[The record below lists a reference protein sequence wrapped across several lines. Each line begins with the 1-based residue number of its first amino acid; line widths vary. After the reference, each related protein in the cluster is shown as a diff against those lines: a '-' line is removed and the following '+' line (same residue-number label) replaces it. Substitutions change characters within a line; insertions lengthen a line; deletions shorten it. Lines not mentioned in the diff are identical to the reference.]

1 MADGPATGGPG
12 TGGPATGGPAKV
24 GVSFVDVP
32 VRVTAPATSA
42 NLGPGYDSFGLA
54 LARHDVVTARVRN
67 SGLRISVTGA
77 GSGSVALDEG
87 HLVVRAMRAAF
98 DLLGGQPAG
107 LELGC
112 DNRIPHG
119 RGLGS
124 SAAAIVTGI
133 ELARGLVR
141 DGRSLLDD
149 GAALDLASRLEG
161 HPDNVAACLL
171 GGLSI
176 AWTEEQHSSAARV
189 AVQGV
194 RPVLFIPTEQSA
206 THAARAAL
214 PASVPH
220 ADAAFNAS
228 RAALLVVALTG
239 RPDLLWTA
247 TQDRL
252 HQDYRAAGMPDS
264 AALVKVLRKAGIAAV
279 ISGAGSSVL
288 ALAQSADQATAA
300 TALSPTGWECAEPA
314 IADGARTE
322 TLEGGEYDTPA
333 PVLLP

>member
-1 MADGPATGGPG
+1 MTAM
-12 TGGPATGGPAKV
+12 
-24 GVSFVDVP
+24 VSFLDTA

-54 LARHDVVTARVRN
+54 LSRYDTVTARVRS
-67 SGLRISVTGA
+67 SGLHIGVTGA
-77 GSGSVALDEG
+77 GSGALALDEE
-87 HLVVRAMRAAF
+87 HLVIRAMRAAF
-98 DLLGGQPAG
+98 DALGRQPAG
-107 LELGC
+107 LELTC
-112 DNRIPHG
+112 ENRIPHG

-133 ELARGLVR
+133 ELARGLVAE
-141 DGRSLLDD
+141 GRTALDD
-149 GAALDLASRLEG
+149 AAALDLASQLEG
-161 HPDNVAACLL
+161 HPDNVGACLL

-176 AWTEEQHSSAARV
+176 SWTDAPHSKAVRV
-189 AVQGV
+189 AVEGV
-194 RPVLFIPTEQSA
+194 HPVLFIPDEQSA
-206 THAARAAL
+206 TAAARAAL
-214 PASVPH
+214 PATVPH

-252 HQDYRAAGMPDS
+252 HQDYRAAGMPAS
-264 AALVKVLRKAGIAAV
+264 AALVAVLRDAGIAAV

-288 ALAQSADQATAA
+288 ALASSADQVSRAVS
-300 TALSPTGWECAEPA
+300 LSPQGWDCARLS

-322 TLEGGEYDTPA
+322 IR
-333 PVLLP
+333 